1 MAGPTTVKGHSV
13 NKPMQPEDY
22 QKIEQDLQNQLMSK
36 KQQEQRHQQGQQ
48 RVDSWNFNFDSC
60 LSNDI
65 LSHSPSGAEYDSIL
79 EEGEEETFFSMSSV
93 HDVLPPLEE
102 PVLPA
107 DMLVINRSLSGN
119 LLQSPE
125 FSPLGSLQSSPYNF
139 TNTIPF
145 DKRFVS
151 PKIQPQGKPWDY
163 YDHDTTFTW
172 IVRCLPYFFALN
184 SH

>member
-65 LSHSPSGAEYDSIL
+65 LSHSPSGPEYDSIL
-79 EEGEEETFFSMSSV
+79 GEGEEETFFSMSSV

-107 DMLVINRSLSGN
+107 DMLGTNRSLSGN
-119 LLQSPE
+119 LLVSPE

-139 TNTIPF
+139 MHTIAC

-151 PKIQPQGKPWDY
+151 PKIQPQGKP
-163 YDHDTTFTW
+163 
-172 IVRCLPYFFALN
+172 
-184 SH
+184 

>member
-79 EEGEEETFFSMSSV
+79 GEGEEETFYSMSSV

-107 DMLVINRSLSGN
+107 DMMGINQSGN

-125 FSPLGSLQSSPYNF
+125 FSPLGSLGSLQSSPYNF
-139 TNTIPF
+139 MNTIPC

-151 PKIQPQGKPWDY
+151 RKIQPQGK
-163 YDHDTTFTW
+163 
-172 IVRCLPYFFALN
+172 VL
-184 SH
+184 

>member
-22 QKIEQDLQNQLMSK
+22 QKIEQDLQNQLISK

-65 LSHSPSGAEYDSIL
+65 LSHSPSSAEYDSIL
-79 EEGEEETFFSMSSV
+79 GEGEEETFYSMSSA
-93 HDVLPPLEE
+93 HDLLPPLEE

-107 DMLVINRSLSGN
+107 DMLGINRSLSGN

-139 TNTIPF
+139 MNTIAC
-145 DKRFVS
+145 DKGFVS
-151 PKIQPQGKPWDY
+151 PKIQPQGK
-163 YDHDTTFTW
+163 
-172 IVRCLPYFFALN
+172 A
-184 SH
+184 

>member
-48 RVDSWNFNFDSC
+48 RVDSWNFNFDPC

-79 EEGEEETFFSMSSV
+79 GEGEEETFFSMSSV

-107 DMLVINRSLSGN
+107 DMLRINRSLSGN

-125 FSPLGSLQSSPYNF
+125 FSPLGSLQSSPYNIM
-139 TNTIPF
+139 NTIAC

-151 PKIQPQGKPWDY
+151 PKIQPQGK
-163 YDHDTTFTW
+163 T
-172 IVRCLPYFFALN
+172 
-184 SH
+184 